1 MLSMSLAT
9 LWMLTLN
16 KLYNKMVCV
25 FVRVCM
31 CLHVVNGIGN
41 AAGDDSKKKKLK
53 MLYTLKD
60 IVFVCVCVCVCVC
73 VYLCVC
79 VCVCACVCVCVCICM
94 CLCV

>member
-1 MLSMSLAT
+1 VCVLACVCVCFCVNVCVYECFYLCGCASVWVCMLSMSLAT

-41 AAGDDSKKKKLK
+41 AVGFDSKK

-60 IVFVCVCVCVCVC
+60 IVCV
-73 VYLCVC
+73 
-79 VCVCACVCVCVCICM
+79 
-94 CLCV
+94 